1 MYSGWIR
8 IFLGEHDTA
17 VRHFAQSM
25 RMSPLDPLIVVAQ
38 TGTAFANLLADRHG
52 EASKWAEQ
60 AFRSYPNYFFANVVC
75 ACTRALAGRSVDAR
89 SVMTRVRDMNT
100 GLRISNLGD
109 LEPLR
114 QPADLA
120 AWANAMRKAGLP
132 E

>member
-1 MYSGWIR
+1 
-8 IFLGEHDTA
+8 
-17 VRHFAQSM
+17 M